1 MASPSRP
8 TERAALRVAV
18 EQLVEGE
25 RELEAGA
32 AHYVTRVHRLATGDA
47 FVAFD
52 PDARLEADATV
63 LAVGRR
69 DVRCRLGVPRPA
81 RLLGMRGV
89 TLVVCATKGD
99 KLDDVIRAATALGA
113 SAVSIVES
121 GRSVP
126 ELGGG
131 AEKRFTRFRAIAVDA
146 ARQSGRGDLPDLFGP
161 APLAAALAGLDA
173 ANALKLC
180 LDPFAT
186 PSFGAALAGQNERPL
201 SLLVGPEGGFTE
213 DELALAEGAGF
224 VRVRLGELVLRAELA
239 AVAALAAVVAHRS
252 TQNPE
257 MQR

>member
-8 TERAALRVAV
+8 TERSPLRVAV
-18 EQLVEGE
+18 ERLVEGE
-25 RELEAGA
+25 RELDAGA
-32 AHYVTRVHRLATGDA
+32 AHYVTRVHRLAAGDT

-63 LAVGRR
+63 LSVGRR
-69 DVRCRLGVPRPA
+69 DVRCRLGDPRPA

-113 SAVSIVES
+113 SAVSVVES

-131 AEKRFTRFRAIAVDA
+131 AEKRFARFRAIAVDA

-161 APLAAALAGLDA
+161 APLAAALTSLA
-173 ANALKLC
+173 ASSALRLC
-180 LDPFAT
+180 LDPAAT
-186 PSFGAALAGQNERPL
+186 RSFGAALADRGARPL

-213 DELALAEGAGF
+213 EELELSEGAGF

-239 AVAALAAVVAHRS
+239 AVAALAAVVAHVS